1 MAAVSCSTFV
11 LASAATAA
19 EPVEWRV
26 QDGGNGHWY
35 RYVSDMSIG
44 WDAAATQA
52 TLVGGHLATITS
64 VSENS
69 FVFNYLNSVSAWV
82 DVRGPFLGGYQDR
95 NATGYSEPTGGWKW
109 VTNEPW
115 ASTNWS
121 AFGFDEPNDDF
132 GVEDALTTDNRF
144 GGTAVWN
151 DAAFNGYAGGSASA
165 YRTAS
170 GYLIEWSADCNNDGF
185 VDYGQIRSGQLADAN
200 GNNIPDICEAGFVS
214 WAPSPG
220 AGSSPTVPL
229 RDLDLGEGLAI
240 GIRPNGTLLSMGP
253 YAVTPPSG
261 MFRSVS
267 AGRQCAIAIR
277 SDGALIPFGANE
289 YGRLNVPTGTFT
301 RVSAADATWHA
312 AAIRTDGTV
321 ACWGFNN
328 HGQAN
333 APSGTY
339 REIAAG
345 GHNEW
350 SGFTIAIRTNGSIAA
365 WGNNSW
371 GQLGVP
377 SGSNFR
383 RIAAGYYHALAVR
396 NDNTLAGWGWNGS
409 GQASVPSGQFVDVS
423 CGSTESIALRADGT
437 VVVFGSV
444 PDSLVSFFATRS
456 DITKAQIF
464 CCGGA
469 IALESTDC
477 DGNGDF
483 DAVEIAQNPS
493 LDADIN
499 GVLDL
504 CESTI
509 LVPSQYPTIQAA
521 IDSVPM
527 GVAKVV
533 QVAAGTYNQSFSL
546 NGKDIVVR
554 GAPKGGTTID
564 GTGLATSVVRFTGG
578 EPATAG
584 IENLVIRNGTA
595 GSIPFSGAPFRVGGG
610 LFGID
615 SSAYIRNCR
624 FQTNT
629 ADYGGGAYLVRCTTV
644 IDDCDFLFNNARN
657 EGGALQLYESSGPVV
672 NSTFA
677 ANTANANGAAAASAI
692 KAIGA
697 RIPGGVVLLSNCLI
711 QSNTGGNGGAAIEM
725 YANLG
730 SGIWGTMRISNC
742 EITYNGAQ
750 GIAGGVRVI
759 GTFETC
765 VIADGT
771 TICLNAPRNISGPYL
786 IEGNA
791 TVCDCLADLTL
802 DNLVNGGDLG
812 VVLASWGAVNPS
824 GTGDANHDGTVNG
837 ADLALV
843 LASWGACQ

>member
-1 MAAVSCSTFV
+1 MYKAILAWFALAVGSIAATPIAGANPPSIPPVYSLNVDGFPGDDGHDAVASCGNDIFYVRFGDRTIRQLRHNAKGAWVESAFVPQGSAAGYQFMRVYGSGNLLAALYVNQYSSHRIDLFERDSAGVWSLKQTITGALGAAFQNVNGLQWSGSTLMVIDRYADSFRGAAFIFDRDSTGFWRQTAKLQGSGAFPFYTEVWSATLDGGRAILGHWLNACGYGAVSGIAYIFEKNAGGAWNEVAALRPPTARCADAYAANVSLRGDLAVASAPGDNIIYRFDRSESGWTQGASLPIPVLAGNPAHGARLQSTEWGLLALTSDQRLVAYETFQGAVRVAAVLEPSVPYAPPCYCWNI
-11 LASAATAA
+11 AT
-19 EPVEWRV
+19 EGTRV
-26 QDGGNGHWY
+26 
-35 RYVSDMSIG
+35 VTLTSI
-44 WDAAATQA
+44 
-52 TLVGGHLATITS
+52 
-64 VSENS
+64 
-69 FVFNYLNSVSAWV
+69 
-82 DVRGPFLGGYQDR
+82 
-95 NATGYSEPTGGWKW
+95 PTGG
-109 VTNEPW
+109 
-115 ASTNWS
+115 A
-121 AFGFDEPNDDF
+121 
-132 GVEDALTTDNRF
+132 R
-144 GGTAVWN
+144 
-151 DAAFNGYAGGSASA
+151 
-165 YRTAS
+165 
-170 GYLIEWSADCNNDGF
+170 
-185 VDYGQIRSGQLADAN
+185 
-200 GNNIPDICEAGFVS
+200 
-214 WAPSPG
+214 
-220 AGSSPTVPL
+220 
-229 RDLDLGEGLAI
+229 
-240 GIRPNGTLLSMGP
+240 LSI
-253 YAVTPPSG
+253 
-261 MFRSVS
+261 F
-267 AGRQCAIAIR
+267 
-277 SDGALIPFGANE
+277 
-289 YGRLNVPTGTFT
+289 
-301 RVSAADATWHA
+301 DATPA
-312 AAIRTDGTV
+312 LDCDGD
-321 ACWGFNN
+321 GI
-328 HGQAN
+328 GN
-333 APSGTY
+333 AE
-339 REIAAG
+339 EIAAG
-345 GHNEW
+345 
-350 SGFTIAIRTNGSIAA
+350 AA
-365 WGNNSW
+365 
-371 GQLGVP
+371 
-377 SGSNFR
+377 
-383 RIAAGYYHALAVR
+383 
-396 NDNTLAGWGWNGS
+396 D
-409 GQASVPSGQFVDVS
+409 
-423 CGSTESIALRADGT
+423 
-437 VVVFGSV
+437 
-444 PDSLVSFFATRS
+444 
-456 DITKAQIF
+456 
-464 CCGGA
+464 
-469 IALESTDC
+469 
-477 DGNGDF
+477 
-483 DAVEIAQNPS
+483 
-493 LDADIN
+493 LDAD
-499 GVLDL
+499 GVPDE
-504 CESTI
+504 CQST
-509 LVPSQYPTIQAA
+509 LRVPEQFATIQAA
-521 IDSVPM
+521 IDATPA
-527 GVAKVV
+527 GTARTIL
-533 QVAAGTYNQSFSL
+533 VAAGTYNQSFSL

-697 RIPGGVVLLSNCLI
+697 RTPGGVVLLSNCLI

>member
-1 MAAVSCSTFV
+1 MVVEFSADCNNDGIVDYGQILSGQLADTNGNNIPDCCEGATNCNLAAIEW
-11 LASAATAA
+11 TAA
-19 EPVEWRV
+19 S
-26 QDGGNGHWY
+26 GGNGHWY
-35 RYVSDMSIG
+35 SSRTRSTDIS
-44 WDAAATQA
+44 WAEAKAACESE
-52 TLVGGHLATITS
+52 GGHLATLTS
-64 VSENS
+64 PAEDA
-69 FVFNYLNSVSAWV
+69 FVWQIASSPACWV
-82 DVRGPFLGGYQDR
+82 VVNQPGWSGAKGPWLGLRQASGA
-95 NATGYSEPTGGWKW
+95 ATSQGWSW
-109 VTNEPW
+109 VTGEPFV
-115 ASTNWS
+115 WS
-121 AFGFDEPNDDF
+121 HPSFDPNDGCSIDENALNYI
-132 GVEDALTTDNRF
+132 GDAPSTH
-144 GGTAVWN
+144 VWN
-151 DAAFNGYAGGSASA
+151 DFAGDIPCPGWGFPRS
-165 YRTAS
+165 YIT
-170 GYLIEWSADCNNDGF
+170 EWSADCNNDGI

-200 GNNIPDICEAGFVS
+200 GN
-214 WAPSPG
+214 
-220 AGSSPTVPL
+220 
-229 RDLDLGEGLAI
+229 
-240 GIRPNGTLLSMGP
+240 
-253 YAVTPPSG
+253 
-261 MFRSVS
+261 
-267 AGRQCAIAIR
+267 
-277 SDGALIPFGANE
+277 
-289 YGRLNVPTGTFT
+289 
-301 RVSAADATWHA
+301 
-312 AAIRTDGTV
+312 
-321 ACWGFNN
+321 
-328 HGQAN
+328 
-333 APSGTY
+333 
-339 REIAAG
+339 
-345 GHNEW
+345 
-350 SGFTIAIRTNGSIAA
+350 
-365 WGNNSW
+365 
-371 GQLGVP
+371 GVP
-377 SGSNFR
+377 
-383 RIAAGYYHALAVR
+383 
-396 NDNTLAGWGWNGS
+396 
-409 GQASVPSGQFVDVS
+409 
-423 CGSTESIALRADGT
+423 
-437 VVVFGSV
+437 
-444 PDSLVSFFATRS
+444 
-456 DITKAQIF
+456 
-464 CCGGA
+464 
-469 IALESTDC
+469 
-477 DGNGDF
+477 
-483 DAVEIAQNPS
+483 
-493 LDADIN
+493 
-499 GVLDL
+499 DL

-509 LVPSQYPTIQAA
+509 TVPTQFPTIQSA
-521 IDSVPM
+521 IDAVPM
-527 GVAKVV
+527 GVAKVINILP
-533 QVAAGTYNQSFSL
+533 GSYNQSFSL
-546 NGKDIVVR
+546 NGKNIVVR
-554 GAPKGGTTID
+554 GAPKGGTIID

-584 IENLVIRNGTA
+584 IESLVIRNGTA

-697 RIPGGVVLLSNCLI
+697 RTPGGVVLLSNCLI